1 MSLCDRTLKLHFFC
15 FHNYSIVAVHMFKAF
30 NVKQLQVVAENQWIS
45 FITALISQVTW
56 PHCWL
61 IEVSGLLISV
71 VGKECHRRK
80 LIDITFF
87 TVCLSHQLS
96 CVEALHSSL
105 PQIVRLHPSLKRHF
119 KEMWTSAH
127 WQLTEQWMS
136 PEQASGKHHTDLENR
151 EKWTSKTEEKA
162 ESHSEGSRRNWN
174 YIKIQREKE
183 KLRQEENGREIVKHG
198 QLKQTVKLRIEKREI
213 EKSKENQRTYR
224 PRLLKKTA
232 AQGSYFVG
240 VVSAVVPTVTR
251 PGWRGREEAGSSAS
265 ALGRCQDGTVSPA
278 VDPQGSRAG
287 SLQVNLSPT
296 RGRTFLFKARDL
308 L

>member
-198 QLKQTVKLRIEKREI
+198 QLKQTVKLRIEERDW
-213 EKSKENQRTYR
+213 EKQRKPEDIQTET
-224 PRLLKKTA
+224 LKKN
-232 AQGSYFVG
+232 GSPGLLFCRSG
-240 VVSAVVPTVTR
+240 VSCRPYSHKTRLEGKGGGRQQCISSGSVSGRHCFSCSRSTGESSRVP
-251 PGWRGREEAGSSAS
+251 AGKFITYKRSY
-265 ALGRCQDGTVSPA
+265 V
-278 VDPQGSRAG
+278 
-287 SLQVNLSPT
+287 
-296 RGRTFLFKARDL
+296 FI
-308 L
+308 